1 LIFFRW
7 SCLISSEP
15 TKKEK
20 QNGGVR
26 PGAGRPKGSISRRVR
41 AINNMTVAALSRVK
55 KVPLETMLKNMERFD
70 EEADAAFLEGDFD
83 CESKA
88 GALQVGWPTDYAVTS
103 FTAVTLSA
111 KDCRTGDTKV
121 IGVQA
126 IRLIVEEAWELRW
139 AQVFFA
145 QSLVLTEEHP
155 GRPGLGGVLVN
166 RVAVVVSKAAWQTN
180 SKTRAWRSFG
190 LWWNPSLVW

>member
-1 LIFFRW
+1 MRRNSGPETTITAIVHIRPNARKAVQPARRGSFDFSQASPATIIGFRG
-7 SCLISSEP
+7 L
-15 TKKEK
+15 
-20 QNGGVR
+20 
-26 PGAGRPKGSISRRVR
+26 
-41 AINNMTVAALSRVK
+41 AL
-55 KVPLETMLKNMERFD
+55 
-70 EEADAAFLEGDFD
+70 EAAAFLEGDFD

>member
-1 LIFFRW
+1 LIFFKW

-70 EEADAAFLEGDFD
+70 EEADGLYSKLSSMIENGKPS
-83 CESKA
+83 SKA
-88 GALQVGWPTDYAVTS
+88 PRKEHLEFFDKVMSLMGKMRECRLDAQRCAADAAPYMHQRLAAVQHTMSNDTIKAKPESDMSDEELADYYNKLRLRPTSVNPLVIDN
-103 FTAVTLSA
+103 
-111 KDCRTGDTKV
+111 DTGEPVHED
-121 IGVQA
+121 A
-126 IRLIVEEAWELRW
+126 E
-139 AQVFFA
+139 
-145 QSLVLTEEHP
+145 
-155 GRPGLGGVLVN
+155 
-166 RVAVVVSKAAWQTN
+166 
-180 SKTRAWRSFG
+180 
-190 LWWNPSLVW
+190 